1 VCNEIE
7 TNEDVSCMTKLS
19 SICILLGFPFEDGF
33 ILKQKNSF
41 LLAFLFATEVTTAIV
56 PPLAIK

>member
-19 SICILLGFPFEDGF
+19 SIILLGFPFEDGF